1 MIVNR
6 YALRC
11 ASKSV
16 YVPGFSE
23 LGVPAEKTSLISG
36 RQRIFSSIVISGHPR
51 KIADLS
57 HFTEKE
63 EKPIVRNPD
72 AIHSLII
79 DLKLPL

>member
-36 RQRIFSSIVISGHPR
+36 RQRIFSGKVISGHPR

-57 HFTEKE
+57 QFTEKE
-63 EKPIVRNPD
+63 GKQIMKNHG
-72 AIHSLII
+72 ATHSLII